1 MTYKVHKITH
11 TSKCPMISK
20 RLLALRRELRK
31 SLAFARSSLDIWL
44 RIAPG
49 FATVAAEPTAVAILR
64 K

>member
-1 MTYKVHKITH
+1 
-11 TSKCPMISK
+11 MISK
-20 RLLALRRELRK
+20 RLLALRREFRK

-49 FATVAAEPTAVAILR
+49 FAKVSAEPAAVAIIA